1 MKEYSEIN
9 KSNKETIKNLNL
21 DRILLPLDGSIESE
35 TSIPYA
41 SMLSRWFNGEI
52 MLLHVLPEN
61 PIAAVERTGN
71 VSYPDA
77 QHDRG
82 EILAK
87 SYLEAIIDAIAPQ
100 GIKARWGIS
109 TGTEYEMIISRSNS
123 SHIGILAIST
133 KIKSRIKRFFTN
145 NLLDQILSKT
155 NIPLLVVNSNNL
167 NLETMKPSS
176 PNVIITTIN
185 KNISHENINR
195 IISILIGSKATLLFI
210 NKKQKFI
217 NKNKE
222 NILNPKLL
230 DLIRQNNI
238 NYEITNTEN
247 NVSSKINSIQNSD
260 DNHWVLTISN
270 NKKGLNGINQN
281 NFAYEILKKSKFPVI
296 ILPE

>member
-1 MKEYSEIN
+1 MKESLKIN
-9 KSNKETIKNLNL
+9 KSNNEIIKNLNL

-87 SYLEAIIDAIAPQ
+87 SYLEAIIDTIAPQ

-109 TGTEYEMIISRSNS
+109 TGSESEMIISRSKSN
-123 SHIGILAIST
+123 HIGILAIST
-133 KIKSRIKRFFTN
+133 KIKSKIKRFFTN
-145 NLLDQILSKT
+145 NLIDQILSKT
-155 NIPLLVVNSNNL
+155 NLPILVINSNNL
-167 NLETMKPSS
+167 NLKSIKPSS

-185 KNISHENINR
+185 RNISQENINR
-195 IISILIGSKATLLFI
+195 IISILTGSKAKILFV
-210 NKKQKFI
+210 NKK
-217 NKNKE
+217 NT
-222 NILNPKLL
+222 LNPKLL
-230 DLIRQNNI
+230 ELIRLNNI

-247 NVSSKINSIQNSD
+247 NVSSKINSIQNSNS
-260 DNHWVLTISN
+260 NHWVITISN
-270 NKKGLNGINQN
+270 SRKGINRINQN
-281 NFAYEILKKSKFPVI
+281 NFSYEILKKSNSPVI

>member
-1 MKEYSEIN
+1 MKESLKIN
-9 KSNKETIKNLNL
+9 KSNNEIIKNLNL

-87 SYLEAIIDAIAPQ
+87 SYLEAIIDTIAPQ

-109 TGTEYEMIISRSNS
+109 TGSEYEMIISRSRS
-123 SHIGILAIST
+123 SHIGILTIST
-133 KIKSRIKRFFTN
+133 KIKSRIKRFFFNT
-145 NLLDQILSKT
+145 LLDQIISKT
-155 NIPLLVVNSNNL
+155 NLPLLVINSNNL

-185 KNISHENINR
+185 KNISIC
-195 IISILIGSKATLLFI
+195 SKAKLLFI

-217 NKNKE
+217 NNNNE

-230 DLIRQNNI
+230 ELIRQNNI
-238 NYEITNTEN
+238 NYEITNIEN

-270 NKKGLNGINQN
+270 NKKGFNGINQN